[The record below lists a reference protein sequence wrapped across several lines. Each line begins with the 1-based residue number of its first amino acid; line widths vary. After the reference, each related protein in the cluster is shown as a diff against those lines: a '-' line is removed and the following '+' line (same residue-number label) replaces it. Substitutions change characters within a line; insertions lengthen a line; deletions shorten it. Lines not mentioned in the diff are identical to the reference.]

1 MGLRCRKFS
10 TTDKMRDDENSIVA
24 QAEQN
29 SWCQTPQ
36 LPYLPTWSFELG
48 VIGHS
53 HRLTYTG
60 LLEEANPN

>member
-1 MGLRCRKFS
+1 MQKFS
-10 TTDKMRDDENSIVA
+10 TTDKTRDDEDSIVV

-29 SWCQTPQ
+29 SWCQTPTQ
-36 LPYLPTWSFELG
+36 LPYLPTRSFELG

-53 HRLTYTG
+53 HRLTFTG